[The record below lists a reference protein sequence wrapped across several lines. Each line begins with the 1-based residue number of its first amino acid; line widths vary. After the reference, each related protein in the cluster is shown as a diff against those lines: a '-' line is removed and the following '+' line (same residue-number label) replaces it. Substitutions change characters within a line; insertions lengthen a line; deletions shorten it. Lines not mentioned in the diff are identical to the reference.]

1 MCTLI
6 PFLKKYEPKYCLVV
20 KGVETKMNI
29 LHISDM
35 HFGPRHWLGKNE
47 LLLAKL
53 NSYATDIVINTGDNT
68 TDALENEFEAAGD
81 FLRSIDCQHIVSIPG
96 NHDKRNMRSADY
108 FRQYIGDIEVIHPL
122 NRESCGKK
130 NIYLDENTNGIKEHF
145 TDINFLKNVTVNGE
159 TILIVCLDTSSLYTD
174 NGFVENEI
182 LKALSQAISKESYD
196 KIILLNH
203 HSILDTDSDPL
214 FNSRKVVE
222 FVREHNIE
230 HVFCG
235 HTHHLSIM
243 KSTDLYHKH
252 AFTQYKNGSLSSG
265 NTPQDTNMF
274 LYYKNFGT
282 DSMEIHVVRA
292 IVENECLSFKEEIIT
307 SY

>member
-1 MCTLI
+1 
-6 PFLKKYEPKYCLVV
+6 
-20 KGVETKMNI
+20 MNI

-47 LLLAKL
+47 LLLEKL

-68 TDALENEFEAAGD
+68 TDALENEFEAAGN
-81 FLRSIDCQHIVSIPG
+81 FLQSIDCQHIVSIPG

-108 FRQYIGDIEVIHPL
+108 FRQYIDDTEVIRPL
-122 NRESCGKK
+122 NRENCKK
-130 NIYLDENTNGIKEHF
+130 RNIFLDGNTNGINEHF
-145 TDINFLKNVTVNGE
+145 TDINFVKNITINDE
-159 TILIVCLDTSSLYTD
+159 SILIVCLDSSSLYKD
-174 NGFVENEI
+174 NGFVEKEI
-182 LKALSQAISKESYD
+182 LRTLSHEISKESYD

-214 FNSRKVVE
+214 FNSKIVVE
-222 FVREHNIE
+222 FVRENKIE

-243 KSTDLYHKH
+243 RSTDLYHKH
-252 AFTQYKNGSLSSG
+252 TFTQYKNGSLSSG
-265 NTPQDTNMF
+265 NILNDTNMF

-282 DSMEIHVVRA
+282 ETMEIHVVRA
-292 IVENECLSFKEEIIT
+292 IVENECLRFKEEIIT
-307 SY
+307 TY